1 SKMRLLLLL
10 TVIVSSSI
18 LSSCLAYKP
27 VVILHGILSGADSM
41 TFLVRE
47 IEEAHPGTIVYNCD
61 KFSGWYSLENAWR
74 QVEQIRDY
82 LNEVGKLHPE
92 GINVLGYS
100 QGGLLARAAIQSLPD
115 HNVKT
120 FISLSSPQAGQ
131 YGTSFL
137 HLIFPDLA
145 AKTAF
150 ELFYTHVG
158 QHTSVGGYWNDPH
171 KQELYMKYSEFLPL
185 INNEKHTSNSTS
197 FKMGMVRL
205 NRLVM
210 IGGPNDDV
218 ITPWESSHFSYYD
231 EDLVVVP
238 FTKRK
243 FFTADS
249 IGVKTLQEAGKLI
262 IVVKPNVHH
271 LSWHSRRDVI
281 HEVILPYLD

>member
-1 SKMRLLLLL
+1 MRLGHLLLA
-10 TVIVSSSI
+10 VVASCSI
-18 LSSCLAYKP
+18 ISTSLGYRP
-27 VVILHGILSGADSM
+27 VVILHGILSGAESM
-41 TFLVRE
+41 TMLVQE
-47 IEEAHPGTIVYNCD
+47 ILEAHPGTIVYNCD
-61 KFSGWYSLENAWR
+61 KFNGWYSLENAWR
-74 QVEQIRDY
+74 QVDQIRDY
-82 LNEVGKLHPE
+82 LHEVGKLHPE
-92 GINVLGYS
+92 GIIVLGYS

-150 ELFYTHVG
+150 ELFYSRVG

-185 INNEKHTSNSTS
+185 INNEKQTSNSTS

-205 NRLVM
+205 NKLVM

-218 ITPWESSHFSYYD
+218 ITPWQSSHFSYYD
-231 EDLVVVP
+231 ENLDVIP

-262 IVVKPNVHH
+262 IVIKPNVHH
-271 LSWHSRRDVI
+271 LAWHRRKDVI

>member
-1 SKMRLLLLL
+1 MRLRLLLA
-10 TVIVSSSI
+10 
-18 LSSCLAYKP
+18 LSACFAGSLAYRP
-27 VVILHGILSGADSM
+27 LVILHGILSGADSM
-41 TFLVRE
+41 DFLVRE
-47 IEEAHPGTIVYNCD
+47 IEELHPGTIVYNCD

-74 QVEQIRDY
+74 QVDQIRDY
-82 LNEVGKLHPE
+82 LSDVGKQHPE

-100 QGGLLARAAIQSLPD
+100 QGGILARAAIQSLPD

-150 ELFYTHVG
+150 ELFYSTVG

-171 KQELYMKYSEFLPL
+171 KQSLYMKYSEFLPL
-185 INNEKHTSNSTS
+185 INNEKQSSNSTS

-205 NRLVM
+205 SKLVM

-218 ITPWESSHFSYYD
+218 ITPWQSSHFGYYD
-231 EDLVVVP
+231 EDMDVIP
-238 FTKRK
+238 FNKRK
-243 FFTADS
+243 IFTDDS
-249 IGVKTLQEAGKLI
+249 IGIRTLQEAGKLLI
-262 IVVKPNVHH
+262 IIKPHVHH
-271 LSWHSRRDVI
+271 LSWHTNRAVI
-281 HEVILPYLD
+281 HQVILPYLD

>member
-1 SKMRLLLLL
+1 MRGDKSTRFGITFMKSENYILRDLLFW
-10 TVIVSSSI
+10 V
-18 LSSCLAYKP
+18 
-27 VVILHGILSGADSM
+27 
-41 TFLVRE
+41 
-47 IEEAHPGTIVYNCD
+47 
-61 KFSGWYSLENAWR
+61 
-74 QVEQIRDY
+74 
-82 LNEVGKLHPE
+82 
-92 GINVLGYS
+92 GYS

-150 ELFYTHVG
+150 ELFYSRVG
-158 QHTSVGGYWNDPH
+158 QYTSVGGYWNDPH

-185 INNEKHTSNSTS
+185 INNEKQTSNSTS

-218 ITPWESSHFSYYD
+218 ITPWQSSHFSYYD
-231 EDLVVVP
+231 ENLDVIP

-262 IVVKPNVHH
+262 IVIKPNVHH
-271 LSWHSRRDVI
+271 LAWHRRKDVI